1 MSALREWLA
10 RVTGFLTRR
19 NEQDLR
25 DELSF
30 HVEMLEAELRRAG
43 VSADEA
49 RRQARARL
57 GGATQIAEA
66 WRDQRGLPFLDALT
80 QDLRYGLR
88 TLVRTPGFTIA
99 ALVTLALGI
108 GANTAIFSL
117 VNAVLLRPLPYPDG
131 GRVVALGEADRAGRP
146 GTLGYLTFSDYRD
159 RAATFESMAAVR
171 SWNPTLVVNG
181 EAERLPAMRV
191 SWTFFDVLGV
201 HPALGTAFGPAEDRP
216 EQWRVVVLS
225 DRLWRR
231 RFGADPSIVGRT
243 MSMNDQTYRIAG
255 VMPASFEPLVST
267 VMYQPA
273 DVWAPLGYDATLPYA
288 CRTCQHLK
296 AVGRLRTGVT
306 IEQARADLAGIRS
319 QLAAT
324 YPTEYDNSSVAVASL
339 QEMLSGPVRRL
350 LLVLLAAVAFVL
362 LIACANVANLLLARG
377 TTRTREMA
385 VRSALGAGRRR
396 LVRQLLTESLMLSL
410 AGALAGVGVAA
421 AVLAVVSEIAPVTI
435 PRLAHATIDGPVL
448 SFALVLAV
456 VTGLLFGVLPALRS
470 ARHAPS
476 LAIDSRTSVGG
487 AGRARRVL
495 VIADLALA
503 LVLLSGAALMLRSVE
518 RLMLVD
524 PGFRADGVLTMN
536 FSLVGSA
543 YAEDAA
549 VVNVIDRVVQQVRA
563 LPGVQAAAIAG
574 QIPLGGNGDRWGF
587 HVEGRVPLNPEEDP
601 AVERVFG
608 DARLLPGD
616 GYSAEARPAH
626 HGGRPCRESSG
637 PSSSRRAPHG
647 GYGPGRTRSASAFA
661 SGSAS
666 DGPWRTVVGV
676 AGDVRHADL
685 AAAPTLQ
692 MYMAQAQST
701 DSFLVLTVRSADGNP
716 AALAPAIREVLHRVD
731 PAVPVYAVATME
743 ELVSKTVADRRFV
756 LELLGA
762 FALMSLLLAAVGLY
776 GVVAYLVTQ
785 RTRELGVRV
794 ALGATPADIVRL
806 VLGSGVATVLAGL
819 GRRHSGRVVHEPFS
833 GHAAVRRQC
842 RRSRRARHGHGSP
855 RRRRHRGPPAPRAAR
870 AADQPGRGAA
880 PGVKRC
886 ACCGPAS
893 PRCSAVVV
901 ATPNWTMKSSFISR
915 CWRRST
921 GGAA

>member
-1 MSALREWLA
+1 MSALREWLVRA
-10 RVTGFLTRR
+10 FGSFTRR

-30 HVEMLEAELRRAG
+30 HVEMLEAELRRGGA
-43 VSADEA
+43 SAEEA
-49 RRQARARL
+49 RRQARLRL
-57 GGATQIAEA
+57 GGPAQIAEA
-66 WRDQRGLPFLDALT
+66 WRDQRGLPFLETLA
-80 QDLRYGLR
+80 QDVRYGLR
-88 TLVRTPGFTIA
+88 TLARTPGFTVA

-131 GRVVALGEADRAGRP
+131 GRIVALGEADRAGRP

-243 MSMNDQTYRIAG
+243 ISMNDQTYRIAG

-273 DVWAPLGYDATLPYA
+273 DLWAPLGYDATLPYA

-296 AVGRLRTGVT
+296 AVGRIRTGVT
-306 IEQARADLAGIRS
+306 IAQASADLAGIRR
-319 QLAAT
+319 QLAET
-324 YPTEYDNSSVAVASL
+324 YPTEYDNSNVAVTPL
-339 QEMLSGPVRRL
+339 QEVLSGPVRRL

-362 LIACANVANLLLARG
+362 LIACANVANLLLARA

-410 AGALAGVGVAA
+410 AGALAGVGVAG

-448 SFALVLAV
+448 SFALALAL
-456 VTGLLFGVLPALRS
+456 VTGVLFGLLPALRS

-487 AGRARRVL
+487 AGRARRIL

-503 LVLLSGAALMLRSVE
+503 LVLLSGAALMLKSVE

-524 PGFRADGVLTMN
+524 PGFRTDGVLTMN

-601 AVERVFG
+601 AVERYSVTPDYFRVMG
-608 DARLLPGD
+608 IPLKRGRLITEADRAASLPVIVVAESTARRVWPGQD
-616 GYSAEARPAH
+616 PIGQRI
-626 HGGRPCRESSG
+626 RV
-637 PSSSRRAPHG
+637 
-647 GYGPGRTRSASAFA
+647 
-661 SGSAS
+661 GSAS

-701 DSFLVLTVRSADGNP
+701 DSFLVLTVRSANGNP
-716 AALAPAIREVLHRVD
+716 ATLAPAIREVLHRID

-819 GRRHSGRVVHEPFS
+819 AAGTAAALLMNRFLDTLLFDVSAADPVALVTATAAL
-833 GHAAVRRQC
+833 AAVATVAHVLPAL
-842 RRSRRARHGHGSP
+842 RALRINP
-855 RRRRHRGPPAPRAAR
+855 VAALR
-870 AADQPGRGAA
+870 EE
-880 PGVKRC
+880 
-886 ACCGPAS
+886 
-893 PRCSAVVV
+893 
-901 ATPNWTMKSSFISR
+901 
-915 CWRRST
+915 
-921 GGAA
+921 